1 MRRVFITG
9 GTGNIGAR
17 LVKDLVADGHEV
29 MFTSRSKAAGEK
41 LISENQLNTNKCFA
55 VELDFNDEKS
65 LANLKEQLKFLPDVI
80 IHNARSLDSLKI
92 SEKGRLSQDQ
102 FQQEFF
108 NGITFPVELNH
119 FFIDSGSPL
128 GDIVF
133 ISSMYGVVVPN
144 PSLYDNFE
152 LQSPINYG
160 VVKASQLHLVKE
172 LAVRLASKGIRANAI
187 SYGGVEGR
195 VDEEFKKRY
204 SKLTPSGRMLTHND
218 LYPPV
223 KYILNNPDLNMT
235 GETLKVDGG
244 WTIW

>member
-9 GTGNIGAR
+9 GTGNIGAK
-17 LVKDLVADGHEV
+17 LVKDLVADDHEV
-29 MFTSRSKAAGEK
+29 IFTSRSKPAGEK
-41 LISENQLNTNKCFA
+41 LISENHLNTKRCFA
-55 VELDFNDEKS
+55 VELDFNDENS
-65 LANLKEQLKFLPDVI
+65 LTNLKGQLKFLPDVI

-92 SEKGRLSQDQ
+92 NENGRLSNDQ

-119 FFIDSGSPL
+119 FFLDIGAPV

-133 ISSMYGVVVPN
+133 ISSMYGVVAPS
-144 PSLYDNFE
+144 PSLYDNFA
-152 LQSPINYG
+152 LQSPLNYG

-172 LAVRLASKGIRANAI
+172 LAVRLASKGIRTNAV

-195 VDEEFKKRY
+195 VDEKFKKRY

-223 KYILNNPDLNMT
+223 KYIINNPDLNIT